1 MMDETRLPQLECLRD
16 ITPEQA
22 FEYVRFVAEL
32 RHNQK
37 RYFATRKPDALE
49 RSKRMERELDA
60 LNARLLDL
68 QPKLF

>member
-1 MMDETRLPQLECLRD
+1 MPQLECLRD

-22 FEYVRFVAEL
+22 IEYVRFVAEL

-49 RSKRMERELDA
+49 RSKRMERELDK
-60 LNARLLDL
+60 LNAKLLDL

>member
-22 FEYVRFVAEL
+22 IEYVRFVAEL

-60 LNARLLDL
+60 LNAKLLDL

>member
-1 MMDETRLPQLECLRD
+1 MDETRLPQLECLRD
-16 ITPEQA
+16 MTPEQVV
-22 FEYVRFVAEL
+22 EYVRFVAEL

-60 LNARLLDL
+60 LNAKLLDL